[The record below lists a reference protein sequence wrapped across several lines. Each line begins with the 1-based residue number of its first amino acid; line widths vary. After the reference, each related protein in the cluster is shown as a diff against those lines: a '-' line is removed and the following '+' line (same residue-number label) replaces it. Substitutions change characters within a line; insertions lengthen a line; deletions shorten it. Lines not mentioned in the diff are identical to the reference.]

1 MKDDKIRNV
10 VYYDNYYFDFYN
22 KLKPAVQ
29 KKFDWTISLLE
40 QLEKEPK
47 KYFDHLTGSD
57 GL

>member
-22 KLKPAVQ
+22 ELKPAVQ

-40 QLEKEPK
+40 QFEKVPK
-47 KYFDHLTGSD
+47 SILTI
-57 GL
+57 

>member
-1 MKDDKIRNV
+1 MKDNKIRNV

-40 QLEKEPK
+40 QFEKVTKSIYHEK
-47 KYFDHLTGSD
+47 FTI
-57 GL
+57 